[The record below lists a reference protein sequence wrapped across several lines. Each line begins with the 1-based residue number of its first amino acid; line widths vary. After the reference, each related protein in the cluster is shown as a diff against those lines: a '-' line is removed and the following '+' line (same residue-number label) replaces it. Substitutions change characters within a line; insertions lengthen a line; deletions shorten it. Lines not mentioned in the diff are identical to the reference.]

1 MPPGSVQKAPQQR
14 FFGAPEQGHVDA
26 GLGAAQGREQR
37 DHDDLVQLVALGVA
51 GPRVLK
57 LGKTG
62 PKPLHAV
69 PLCNQDGKI
78 RSIFLHKKNST
89 NFLCDSPA
97 TGVTGASQW
106 PGRAVELA

>member
-1 MPPGSVQKAPQQR
+1 M
-14 FFGAPEQGHVDA
+14 H
-26 GLGAAQGREQR
+26 
-37 DHDDLVQLVALGVA
+37 DLVQLVALGVA

-78 RSIFLHKKNST
+78 RSIFLHKKI
-89 NFLCDSPA
+89 
-97 TGVTGASQW
+97 
-106 PGRAVELA
+106 

>member
-1 MPPGSVQKAPQQR
+1 M
-14 FFGAPEQGHVDA
+14 
-26 GLGAAQGREQR
+26 GLWTRKPIETAHEGDGPKLRRALGP
-37 DHDDLVQLVALGVA
+37 VQLVALGVA

-78 RSIFLHKKNST
+78 RSIFLHKKNLQISYAIP
-89 NFLCDSPA
+89 L
-97 TGVTGASQW
+97 G
-106 PGRAVELA
+106 GRATSLAAWRRL